1 MPSDKP
7 KIVIYTDKEI
17 IEKLDLIASK
27 QNRSRG
33 NMGETIIKE
42 YIEQYEKEHGRI
54 ASAELSVSK
63 IG

>member
-7 KIVIYTDKEI
+7 KIVIYTDNEI
-17 IEKLDLIASK
+17 IKKLDLIATR

>member
-17 IEKLDLIASK
+17 IEKLDMIANK

-42 YIEQYEKEHGRI
+42 YIEQYEKEHGHI
-54 ASAELSVSK
+54 NNAELSVSK

>member
-42 YIEQYEKEHGRI
+42 YITQYEKEHGRI

>member
-7 KIVIYTDKEI
+7 KIVIYTDKEV

>member
-7 KIVIYTDKEI
+7 KIVIYTDQNT
-17 IEKLDLIASK
+17 IEKLDILADK

-42 YIEQYEKEHGRI
+42 YIEAYEHEHGEI
-54 ASAELSVSK
+54 N
-63 IG
+63 IQ

>member
-7 KIVIYTDKEI
+7 KIVIYTDNEI
-17 IEKLDLIASK
+17 IKKLDLIATR

-42 YIEQYEKEHGRI
+42 YIERYEKEHGRI

>member
-1 MPSDKP
+1 MPSNKP
-7 KIVIYTDKEI
+7 KIVIYTEEEI

-42 YIEQYEKEHGRI
+42 YIERYEKENGRI
-54 ASAELSVSK
+54 NSAELSITK

>member
-7 KIVIYTDKEI
+7 KIVIYTEQEI
-17 IEKLDLIASK
+17 IEKLDIIAKK

-42 YIEQYEKEHGRI
+42 YIENYENEHGHVNSVGL
-54 ASAELSVSK
+54 SASK